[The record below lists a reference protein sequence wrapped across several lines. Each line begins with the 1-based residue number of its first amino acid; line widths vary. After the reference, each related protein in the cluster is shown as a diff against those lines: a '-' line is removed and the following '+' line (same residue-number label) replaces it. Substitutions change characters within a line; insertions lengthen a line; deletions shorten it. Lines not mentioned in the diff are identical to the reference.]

1 MQSGDLKR
9 EVVIAAVLF
18 GCGFLLLPLAIY
30 WVGTEVVGEYAGN
43 GGLLALAEQIWSDF
57 LALQPAAWV
66 LVLCPYLVL
75 LLIRLI
81 RRTWRARPV

>member
-1 MQSGDLKR
+1 MRSGDLKR
-9 EVVIAAVLF
+9 EVVIAAVFF
-18 GCGFLLLPLAIY
+18 GCGFLLLPLAVY

-43 GGLLALAEQIWSDF
+43 GGLLALAEQIWADF

-81 RRTWRARPV
+81 RRTWRTPPV